1 MNTKKYRWI
10 LYLILTTIVL
20 TIVVQGYWNYKNYLQ
35 NKQHFSNNV
44 QTSLDN
50 ALDAYYADLAQS
62 NKRITFIDNE
72 TSNINIH
79 SKPHK
84 DADSLFLVLEKEY
97 KDKLGEDITGFT
109 QMQDS
114 SSGFTFLKEGNT
126 TKQIQVIWDQK
137 VADSLELT
145 KNISSIYIS
154 ILEDTLNFSKL
165 SPLIIKELNRKK
177 IAIPFTLKHF
187 KNDSIINTSNKAIV
201 PIPYLTTTSKSKFL
215 KPHEKITMAYPN
227 ATSIILKEGL
237 LGMLLSLVLALAII
251 SSLFYLLKIIKHQ
264 KELAE
269 VKNDLISN
277 ITHEFKTPIATISV
291 ALESI
296 KNFNVQ
302 EDKAKTSNYLNIS
315 TNQLAKLNTMVEKL
329 LETATLDS
337 NSLQLVKEKYNITD
351 LLQSIVDK
359 HELQLDKKSILL
371 NTNPEKIL
379 AFIDVFH
386 IENAINNI
394 VDNAIKYGGNKIS
407 IQLEQNVQCFIIC
420 ISDNGNTLTKANKEK
435 IFEQFYRVP
444 KGNIHNVKGFGIGLY
459 YTKKII
465 EKHNGTIQLDLE
477 NKQTTFKLT
486 LPNA

>member
-10 LYLILTTIVL
+10 LYLILITIVL
-20 TIVVQGYWNYKNYLQ
+20 TIVVQCYWNYKNYLQ
-35 NKQHFSNNV
+35 NKQHFNNNV

-62 NKRITFIDNE
+62 NKRITFIDSE
-72 TSNINIH
+72 ASNINIH

-97 KDKLGEDITGFT
+97 KEKLGEDITGFT

-114 SSGFTFLKEGNT
+114 SRGFTFLKEGNT
-126 TKQIQVIWDQK
+126 TKQIKVIWDK
-137 VADSLELT
+137 KEADSLEFT

-165 SPLIIKELNRKK
+165 NPLVIKELQRKE

-187 KNDSIINTSNKAIV
+187 KNDSIVNTSSKAIV
-201 PIPYLTTTSKSKFL
+201 PIDYLTTTSKSKFL
-215 KPHEKITMAYPN
+215 KPNEKITMAFPN

-237 LGMLLSLVLALAII
+237 LGMLLSFVFALAII

-264 KELAE
+264 KQLAE

-296 KNFNVQ
+296 KNFNAKQ
-302 EDKAKTSNYLNIS
+302 DKEKTSNYLNIS

-337 NSLQLVKEKYNITD
+337 ESLQLVKEKYNITD

-359 HELQLDKKSILL
+359 HLLHLEKKRILL
-371 NTNPEKIL
+371 HTNTEEIL
-379 AFIDVFH
+379 AFVDVFH

-394 VDNAIKYGGNKIS
+394 VDNAIKYGGDKIT
-407 IQLEQNVQCFIIC
+407 IQLEQNAESFIIDV
-420 ISDNGNTLTKANKEK
+420 SDNGNTLTKANKEK